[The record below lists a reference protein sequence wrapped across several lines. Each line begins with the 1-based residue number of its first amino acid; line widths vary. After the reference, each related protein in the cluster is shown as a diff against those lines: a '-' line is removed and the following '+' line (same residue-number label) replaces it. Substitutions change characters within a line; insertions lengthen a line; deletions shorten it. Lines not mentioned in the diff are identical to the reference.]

1 MENNLMIVNTK
12 RIIATLTTA
21 LFLAACG
28 GGGSSTPT
36 NPPPTGGGGG
46 GNEPTFTAGVFED
59 DSLFKNRCENPRTF
73 NDINGDPY
81 PDTQGSVLYENH
93 WLRSWSN
100 DTYLWYNEITDV
112 DPATYND
119 PLAYFDILKTTAITA
134 SGKDK
139 DEFHFTRDTTEY
151 EQATQTGVS
160 VSYGIDWE
168 LVRSSPPRE
177 LYIRYIQP
185 ASPADEPSL
194 NLRRGTKVT
203 AIDGVDVEN
212 GTDVDTLN
220 AGLFPTQN
228 GETHTFTVQDV
239 GSTTTRDVV
248 LSATEVAEDP
258 VPYVEV
264 FSTPTGNVGYM
275 MFNTFGTFLAED
287 EVVTAMT
294 QFSNSNVTDLVID
307 LRYNGG
313 GFLYIAS
320 QLAYM
325 IAGNNAT
332 TGKTFET
339 LRFNDKHTSVNPVT
353 GNPINPTPFYNTTSQ
368 YSEQYGSGTS
378 LPQLNLNRVYI
389 LTTDG
394 TCSASEALINGLRGI
409 DIEVVLIGATTC
421 GKPYGFYAT
430 DNCGVTYF
438 TIQFDG
444 INDKGEGGY
453 ADGFTP
459 MNDPFGAGILQNG
472 CYVEDDITS
481 LLGVTSEP
489 MLAAALN
496 YRTSGACPTI
506 TKSGVQSLQTIL
518 PKYDGL
524 GGNQRL
530 VREMKLLDDPFKKNQ

>member
-1 MENNLMIVNTK
+1 MENNCMLIKTK
-12 RIIATLTTA
+12 QLLIIFTAAFILT
-21 LFLAACG
+21 ACG
-28 GGGSSTPT
+28 GGGGGSSPPE
-36 NPPPTGGGGG
+36 PPPSGG
-46 GNEPTFTAGVFED
+46 GNEPTYTAGTFED
-59 DSLFKNRCENPRTF
+59 DDLFKNRCENPRTTT
-73 NDINGDPY
+73 DINGDPY
-81 PDTQGSVLYENH
+81 PDIQGSTLYENH

-100 DTYLWYNEITDV
+100 DTYLWYDEITDV
-112 DPATYND
+112 NPANYND
-119 PLAYFDILKTTAITA
+119 PLDYFAILKTNAITA

-151 EQATQTGVS
+151 EQATQTGIS

-168 LVRSSPPRE
+168 LVSAAPPRE
-177 LYIRYIQP
+177 LYIRFIQP

-194 NLRRGTKVT
+194 NLRRGTKII
-203 AIDGVDVEN
+203 AIDGVDVEF
-212 GTDVDTLN
+212 GDDVDTLN
-220 AGLFPTQN
+220 AGLFPSEN

-239 GSTTTRDVV
+239 GSTDQRDVV
-248 LSATEVAEDP
+248 LSATEVVEDP
-258 VPYVEV
+258 VPYAQIIN
-264 FSTPTGNVGYM
+264 TATGRVGYM

-287 EVVTAMT
+287 ELVTAMT
-294 QFSNSNVTDLVID
+294 DFRNNNVTDLVVD

-325 IAGNNAT
+325 IAGNSAT
-332 TGKTFET
+332 SGKNFET
-339 LRFNDKHTSVNPVT
+339 LRFNDKHPTINPVT
-353 GNPINPTPFYNTTSQ
+353 GNTINPTPFYNTTSQ
-368 YSEQYGSGTS
+368 YSEQFGSGVN
-378 LPQLNLNRVYI
+378 LPQLSLSRVYI

-409 DIEVVLIGATTC
+409 DIQVVLIGSTTC

-430 DNCGVTYF
+430 DNCGTTYF

-459 MNDPFGAGILQNG
+459 MNDPFGAGILQSG

-481 LLGVTSEP
+481 ILGEETEP

-496 YRTSGACPTI
+496 YRNTSSCPTI
-506 TKSGVQSLQTIL
+506 LKSGLQSLQTLL
-518 PKYDGL
+518 PRYEGL
-524 GGNQRL
+524 GGAQRL
-530 VREMKLLDDPFKKNQ
+530 IREQKLLDDPFKKNQ